1 MTTKERL
8 GALTPGDHTHVWM
21 FQPIPR
27 KDGKKSWVDNQP
39 LSIYG
44 WKKVHSIFEYTYN
57 FMGTPKVNLRPL
69 DRTVGSTPVNG
80 AYVGLDIETFEGTNY
95 LYLEDIEKGH
105 PLYVGGGVLK
115 GCEAMRTNP
124 YSMENE

>member
-1 MTTKERL
+1 M
-8 GALTPGDHTHVWM
+8 ALPNNPLKLTN
-21 FQPIPR
+21 QLN
-27 KDGKKSWVDNQP
+27 KKQ
-39 LSIYG
+39 YG
-44 WKKVHSIFEYTYN
+44 NTYN